1 MAWIPLR
8 GFQIVPNIMSDSDL
22 SKADSQKQ
30 NHTPPILPGNSRVS
44 NIWRRTLPEDW
55 GVFLF
60 VAILV
65 VIALFQR
72 RNIHVNEVVGR
83 HYIYF
88 LLYLLIFLTLSG
100 VGIPKLIKTIRHW
113 IPIIICT
120 FVFGNLGD
128 TIHRL
133 NPHDQDLLLDKID
146 MWMFFGVNP
155 ALWLDRY
162 AMFPWLVNLMQSMY
176 TTYYLFGPLAAA
188 VLFLRRRWGGIRT
201 FMLAWV
207 LASYVGFLGYVAVP
221 ALGPRYYLVHEF
233 QHHIDRGNEVPFAQE
248 IRRVIDRWESN
259 KRDVFPSLHT
269 ALTLIPLLVA
279 WRHERKLFW
288 LLMPFATG
296 ILLSTVYCRYH
307 YVVDII
313 AGIALAGGALW
324 AAPRINHWWERRILR
339 GSFDDLFPDLSK
351 MTSFWHR
358 IFRKKSIPS

>member
-1 MAWIPLR
+1 MTD
-8 GFQIVPNIMSDSDL
+8 SDSTITETQPTSVTSPKL
-22 SKADSQKQ
+22 TP
-30 NHTPPILPGNSRVS
+30 NHRVG

-72 RNIHVNEVVGR
+72 RHIHVNEVVGR

-88 LLYLLIFLTLSG
+88 LFYLLVFLSLSR

-133 NPHDQDLLLDKID
+133 NPHDKDSLLDKID
-146 MWMFFGVNP
+146 TWMFLGVNP
-155 ALWLDRY
+155 ALWLDQH
-162 AMFPWLVNLMQSMY
+162 AMFPWLMDLMQSMY
-176 TTYYLFGPLAAA
+176 TTYYLFGPLTAAI
-188 VLFLRRRWGGIRT
+188 LFLRRRWRGIRT

-221 ALGPRYYLVHEF
+221 ALGPRYYLVHEY
-233 QHHIDRGNEVPFAQE
+233 QHHIDRGTEVPFTQE
-248 IRRVIDRWESN
+248 LRRVIDRWESN

-279 WRHERKLFW
+279 WRYERKLFW

-307 YVVDII
+307 YVIDVI

-324 AAPRINHWWERRILR
+324 AAPRINRWWERSIIR

-351 MTSFWHR
+351 MISFWNR
-358 IFRKKSIPS
+358 IFRKKSIPSENQ